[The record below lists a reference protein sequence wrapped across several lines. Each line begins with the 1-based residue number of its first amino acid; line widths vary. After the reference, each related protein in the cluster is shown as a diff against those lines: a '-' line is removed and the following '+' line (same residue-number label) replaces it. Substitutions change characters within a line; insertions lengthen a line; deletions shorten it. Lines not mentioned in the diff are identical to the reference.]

1 MSFMKDKQGT
11 ITTFLLPAV
20 MLFGVFSPA
29 HAQTAGFGALTGTLT
44 DSSGAVVPLASIVV
58 KSDETGD
65 QRSAITNGDGIYF
78 TPFLQP
84 GDYELT
90 ASKTGFATVVRK
102 GLTLHVGQTLTIDFQ
117 LPLQA
122 AKETVTVTGQTP
134 IVDVEKTEVSQVVS
148 ENLVENLPLV
158 GRQWQNFVLLTP
170 GVSPDGGSVSFR
182 GISSLYNNNMV
193 DGANNNQAFFSTPR
207 GGSTAPYVYSL
218 DSIQEF
224 QVGTSNY
231 SAEFGQAAGGIVNAI
246 TKSGGNAVHGDLFY
260 YLRYP
265 SLNALDPVSKAAGIT
280 TQPVHQQQQFGGS
293 VGGALIKDKLFYFF
307 TYDGSRKVF
316 PISFT
321 STAKFPLP
329 CPTPITAAQCSAA
342 NGYLEG
348 LTGSFPREAVQ
359 DLAFGKLDYH
369 LNQSNR
375 LTASFD
381 FDDFHSPD
389 SFLQASLVNNS
400 VSANGPAVTHDRF
413 LVTNWDSTLRPNMV
427 NNLRFQWGV
436 DDEVQGVNSAGP
448 GVTIAGV
455 MAYGPPPP
463 LPRPS
468 FPDEHR
474 WQIADT
480 LSIVK
485 GRHAIKFGVD
495 VNLVHDVLINL
506 FQGEGVY
513 SYTGAPAVA
522 FANWV
527 ADVYDVNLGDGKTG
541 KHYTS
546 FTQATD
552 PITHV
557 GKDDFWDKNYAGFVE
572 DTWRVLPNLTL
583 NLGARYEIQDV
594 PSSPRPNTN
603 TPLLAALTT
612 HINTDSNNFGP
623 RIGLAWQPAQKTVV
637 RLGYGMFYG
646 NTTDSTFYAL
656 RVENGIY
663 QQQYNCPPASACA
676 PTFPNLIFT
685 PPGATPTAPFP
696 GAVTPQVVNTNPP
709 LGALA
714 THGLA
719 NDFVNPLV
727 HEGELTIERQLSGG
741 FSLSA
746 SYVFTR
752 ALHLPVFVDS
762 NLAPATTTKNYA
774 ILNSSGGL
782 VQSITEP
789 FYTQRLNP
797 QTGIIA
803 TGYSV
808 VNSWYNGL
816 LVTVRRPL
824 SHGIEVLANYTFS
837 KSLDDGAVQGNVGTF
852 SGTDVILNPANIK
865 QENGL
870 SEDNQANRFTGSVV
884 WDPFR
889 NFKSTPARWLLRGW
903 VFSSVITEASGQPV
917 QANISGFPSN
927 GVDGG
932 LTGGEINN
940 SAAPAG
946 GRAPQFGRDVFTGP
960 QLHNVDFRVMR
971 ELAIRE
977 RFKVQFLAEAF
988 NVFNETNLN
997 LNGNTATTAFNYV
1010 AVGGK
1015 GCSASA
1021 YSGTN
1026 GCLIP
1031 SPTFMAPS
1039 SGTSTNTLYGPR
1051 QLQFS
1056 AKIVF

>member
-1 MSFMKDKQGT
+1 MFERHNTKS
-11 ITTFLLPAV
+11 IAISLLAAAI
-20 MLFGVFSPA
+20 LSGVFGRA
-29 HAQTAGFGALTGTLT
+29 GAQTPGLGALTGTLT
-44 DSSGAVVPLASIVV
+44 DSSGAVVPAATIAV
-58 KSDETGD
+58 KNDDTGE
-65 QRSAITNGDGIYF
+65 QRSVTTNGDGIYF
-78 TPFLQP
+78 AAFLQP
-84 GDYELT
+84 GNYDLT
-90 ASKTGFATVVRK
+90 VSKPGFATLLRK
-102 GLTLHVGQTLTIDFQ
+102 SLTLHVGQTLTIDFQ
-117 LPLQA
+117 LPVQA
-122 AKETVTVTGQTP
+122 ASESVTVTGQTP

-170 GVSPDGGSVSFR
+170 GVSTDGNSVSFR

-207 GGSTAPYVYSL
+207 GGSTTPYVYSL
-218 DSIQEF
+218 DSIREF
-224 QVGTSNY
+224 QVSASNY
-231 SAEFGQAAGGIVNAI
+231 SAQFGQAAGGIVNAI
-246 TKSGGNAVHGDLFY
+246 TKSGGNEINGDLFY

-293 VGGALIKDKLFYFF
+293 VGGPLIKDKLFYFL

-329 CPTPITAAQCSAA
+329 CPSPITAAQCAGA
-342 NGYLEG
+342 NNYLDG

-359 DLAFGKLDYH
+359 DLAFGKLDYQ

-413 LVTNWDSTLRPNMV
+413 LVTNWDSTIQSNIV

-436 DDEVQGVNSAGP
+436 DDEIQGVNSAGP

-474 WQIADT
+474 WEFADT
-480 LSIVK
+480 LSVVK
-485 GRHAIKFGVD
+485 GRHAIKFGFD

-513 SYTGAPAVA
+513 SYTGSPDVA

-557 GKDDFWDKNYAGFVE
+557 GKDDFWDKNVAGFVE
-572 DTWRVLPNLTL
+572 DSWRVRPNLTV
-583 NLGARYEIQDV
+583 NLGVRYEIQMV
-594 PSSPRPNTN
+594 PSSPHPNTN

-623 RIGLAWQPAQKTVV
+623 RIGLAWQPFQKTVV

-646 NTTDSTFYAL
+646 DTTDSTFYAL

-663 QQQYNCPPASACA
+663 QQQFNCPPASACA

-685 PPGATPTAPFP
+685 PPGAAPSAPFP
-696 GAVTPQVVNTNPP
+696 GAVTPRVINTNPP
-709 LGALA
+709 LGVLA
-714 THGLA
+714 THGAA

-727 HEGELTIERQLSGG
+727 HEGELTIERQLPGDL
-741 FSLSA
+741 SLSA
-746 SYVFTR
+746 SYVFSR
-752 ALHLPVFVDS
+752 ALHLPVFVDA
-762 NLAPATTTKNYA
+762 NLAPATSTESYA
-774 ILNSSGGL
+774 ILNASGAL
-782 VQSITEP
+782 AQTITEP
-789 FYTQRLNP
+789 FYTKRLNP

-803 TGYSV
+803 TDYSV

-816 LVTVRRPL
+816 LVTLRKPL
-824 SHGIEVLANYTFS
+824 SHGVELLANYTFS

-870 SEDNQANRFTGSVV
+870 SEDNQANRFTASVV
-884 WDPFR
+884 WDAFR
-889 NFKSTPARWLLRGW
+889 NVKGTRARWLLKGW
-903 VFSSVITEASGQPV
+903 VFSSVFTEASGQPV

-932 LTGGEINN
+932 VTGGEISN

-946 GRAPQFGRDVFTGP
+946 GRAPQLGRDVFIGP
-960 QLHNVDFRVMR
+960 GLHNIDFRVLR
-971 ELAIRE
+971 EFSIRE
-977 RFKVQFLAEAF
+977 RLKLQLLGEAF
-988 NVFNETNLN
+988 NVLNQTNLS
-997 LNGNTATTAFNYV
+997 LTSSTSTTAFNYV

-1015 GCSASA
+1015 GCPASD
-1021 YSGTN
+1021 YTGMN

-1031 SPTFMAPS
+1031 SPTFMSPS
-1039 SGTSTNTLYGPR
+1039 SGTSTNGLYGPR

-1056 AKIVF
+1056 AKLVF

>member
-1 MSFMKDKQGT
+1 MKDIAK
-11 ITTFLLPAV
+11 IVTFLFPAI
-20 MLFGVFSPA
+20 LLSGVFSPA
-29 HAQTAGFGALTGTLT
+29 GAQTARFGTITGTLT
-44 DSSGAVVPLASIVV
+44 DSSGAIVPAATLVV
-58 KSDETGD
+58 KSDDTGD
-65 QRSAITNGDGIYF
+65 ERSVTTNGDGIYYVA
-78 TPFLQP
+78 FLQP
-84 GDYELT
+84 GSYELT
-90 ASKTGFATVVRK
+90 ANKPGFASVTRTD
-102 GLTLHVGQTLTIDFQ
+102 LTLHVGQILTIDFQ

-122 AKETVTVTGQTP
+122 AKDTATVTAEAP

-148 ENLVENLPLV
+148 ENLVTNLPLV

-170 GVSPDGGSVSFR
+170 GVSTDGNSVSFR

-193 DGANNNQAFFSTPR
+193 DGADNNQAFFSTPR

-224 QVGTSNY
+224 QVSASNY

-246 TKSGGNAVHGDLFY
+246 TKSGGNGIHGDLFY

-265 SLNALDPVSKAAGIT
+265 SLNALDPVSKAAGIH

-293 VGGALIKDKLFYFF
+293 VGGPLIKDKLFYFL

-316 PISFT
+316 PITFT

-329 CPTPITAAQCSAA
+329 CPSPVTAAQCSAA
-342 NGYLEG
+342 NNYLQG

-369 LNQSNR
+369 LNPSNR

-413 LVTNWDSTLRPNMV
+413 LVTNWDSTIAPTVV
-427 NNLRFQWGV
+427 NNLRFQWGL
-436 DDEVQGVNSAGP
+436 DNEIQGVNSAGP
-448 GVTIAGV
+448 GVTISNV

-474 WQIADT
+474 WQFTDT
-480 LSIVK
+480 LSMVK

-513 SYTGAPAVA
+513 SYTGPPGVA
-522 FANWV
+522 FGNWV
-527 ADVYDVNLGDGKTG
+527 ADVYGVNLGDGLTG
-541 KHYTS
+541 RHYTN

-557 GKDDFWDKNYAGFVE
+557 GKDDFYDKNYAAFVE
-572 DTWRVLPNLTL
+572 DSWRVRPNLTV
-583 NLGARYEIQDV
+583 NLGVRYEIQNV
-594 PSSPRPNTN
+594 PSSPHPNTN

-623 RIGLAWQPAQKTVV
+623 RIGIAWQPFQKTVV
-637 RLGYGMFYG
+637 RLGYGMFYAD
-646 NTTDSTFYAL
+646 TTDSTFYAL

-663 QQQYNCPPASACA
+663 QQQFNCPPASTCA

-685 PPGATPTAPFP
+685 PPGAAPAAPFP
-696 GAVTPQVVNTNPP
+696 GASTPQVINTNPP
-709 LGALA
+709 LGVLA

-719 NDFVNPLV
+719 SDFVNPLV
-727 HEGELTIERQLSGG
+727 HEGELTIERELPGSL
-741 FSLSA
+741 SLSA
-746 SYVFTR
+746 AYVFSR
-752 ALHLPVFVDS
+752 ALHLPVFVDA
-762 NLAPATTTKNYA
+762 NLAPPTTTESYA
-774 ILNSSGGL
+774 ILNASGAL
-782 VQSITEP
+782 AQTITVP
-789 FYTQRLNP
+789 FYTRRLDP

-808 VNSWYNGL
+808 VNAWYNGL
-816 LVTVRRPL
+816 LVTLRRPL
-824 SHGIEVLANYTFS
+824 SHGLEILANYTFS
-837 KSLDDGAVQGNVGTF
+837 KSIDDGAVQGNVGTF
-852 SGTDVILNPANIK
+852 SGTDVILNPENIK
-865 QENGL
+865 QENAL
-870 SEDNQANRFTGSVV
+870 SELNQTQRFTGSIV

-889 NFKSTPARWLLRGW
+889 NFQSNPARWLLKGFL
-903 VFSSVITEASGQPV
+903 FSTVITEASGQPV

-932 LTGGEINN
+932 VTGGEINN
-940 SAAPAG
+940 SAAAAG
-946 GRAPQFGRDVFTGP
+946 GRAPQFGRNVFIGP
-960 QLHNVDFRVMR
+960 GLHNVDFRVMR
-971 ELAIRE
+971 EFAVRE
-977 RFKVQFLAEAF
+977 RLRLQFLAEAF

-997 LNGNTATTAFNYV
+997 LSGATATTAFNYV
-1010 AVGGK
+1010 GVGGK
-1015 GCSASA
+1015 GCPASA
-1021 YSGTN
+1021 YTGLN
-1026 GCLIP
+1026 GCLAP

-1039 SGTSTNTLYGPR
+1039 SGTSTNMLYGPR

>member
-1 MSFMKDKQGT
+1 MRD
-11 ITTFLLPAV
+11 TFERIAISLCIAAILLCLPPRA
-20 MLFGVFSPA
+20 G
-29 HAQTAGFGALTGTLT
+29 AQTAGFGALTGTLT
-44 DSSGAVVPLASIVV
+44 DASGAVVPAATVLVHNE
-58 KSDETGD
+58 ETGAE
-65 QRSAITNGDGIYF
+65 RSIATNGDGVYF
-78 TPFLQP
+78 AAFLPP
-84 GDYELT
+84 GNYGLT
-90 ASKTGFATVVRK
+90 VSQSGFATLVRQ
-102 GLTLHVGQTLTIDFQ
+102 GLTVHVGQTLAIDFQ

-122 AKETVTVTGQTP
+122 TKETVTVTGQTP
-134 IVDVEKTEVSQVVS
+134 IVDVEKTEVSQIVS
-148 ENLVENLPLV
+148 ENLVDNLPLV
-158 GRQWQNFVLLTP
+158 GRQWENFVLLTP
-170 GVSPDGGSVSFR
+170 GVSTDGGSVSFR
-182 GISSLYNNNMV
+182 GLSSLYNNNMV

-224 QVGTSNY
+224 QVSASNY

-246 TKSGGNAVHGDLFY
+246 TRSGTNQLNGDLFY

-265 SLNALDPVSKAAGIT
+265 SLNALDPISKAAGIY

-293 VGGALIKDKLFYFF
+293 VGGPLIKDKLFYFL

-321 STAKFPLP
+321 STAKFPMP
-329 CPTPITAAQCSAA
+329 CPSPITASQCSAA
-342 NGYLEG
+342 NNYLQG

-359 DLAFGKLDYH
+359 DLAFGKLDYL
-369 LNQSNR
+369 LNPSNR
-375 LTASFD
+375 VSARFD

-413 LVTNWDSTLRPNMV
+413 LVTNWDSTIRPDIV
-427 NNLRFQWGV
+427 NNLRFQWGA
-436 DDEVQGVNSAGP
+436 DDELQGVNSAGP

-474 WQIADT
+474 WQFADT
-480 LSIVK
+480 LSVVK
-485 GRHAIKFGVD
+485 GRHAIKFGFD

-527 ADVYDVNLGDGKTG
+527 ADVYDVNLGDGRTG

-557 GKDDFWDKNYAGFVE
+557 GRDDFWDKNIAGFVE
-572 DTWRVLPNLTL
+572 DSWRVLPNLTV
-583 NLGARYEIQDV
+583 NLGLRYEIQDV
-594 PSSPRPNTN
+594 PSSPHPNTN
-603 TPLLAALTT
+603 TPLLAALTS
-612 HINTDSNNFGP
+612 HINTDSNNVGP
-623 RIGLAWQPAQKTVV
+623 RIGIAWQPFQKTVL

-646 NTTDSTFYAL
+646 DTTDSTFYAL

-663 QQQYNCPPASACA
+663 QQQFNCPPTSGCA

-685 PPGATPTAPFP
+685 PPGATPAAPFP
-696 GAVTPQVVNTNPP
+696 GAVTPQVINTNPS
-709 LGALA
+709 LGVLA

-727 HEGELTIERQLSGG
+727 HEGEFAIERQLPGDL
-741 FSLSA
+741 SLSA
-746 SYVFTR
+746 SYLFSR
-752 ALHLPVFVDS
+752 ALHLPLFVDA
-762 NLAPATTTKNYA
+762 NLAPPTTTESYA
-774 ILNSSGGL
+774 ILNASGAL
-782 VQSITEP
+782 AQTLSVP
-789 FYTQRLNP
+789 FYTQRLDP
-797 QTGIIA
+797 RTGIIA

-816 LVTVRRPL
+816 LVTVRKPL
-824 SHGIEVLANYTFS
+824 SHGVEVLANYTFS
-837 KSLDDGAVQGNVGTF
+837 KSLDDGAIQGNFGTF
-852 SGTDVILNPANIK
+852 SGTDVILNPENIK

-870 SEDNQANRFTGSVV
+870 SENNQANRFTGSVV
-884 WDPFR
+884 WDAFR
-889 NFKSTPARWLLRGW
+889 NVRSAPARWLLKGW
-903 VFSSVITEASGQPV
+903 VFSTVMTEASGQPV

-932 LTGGEINN
+932 VTGGEINN

-946 GRAPQFGRDVFTGP
+946 GRAPQFGRDVFVGP
-960 QLHNVDFRVMR
+960 GLHNIDFRVLR
-971 ELAIRE
+971 EFPIRE
-977 RFKVQFLAEAF
+977 RLKLQFLAEAF

-997 LNGNTATTAFNYV
+997 LSGNTATTAFNYV

-1015 GCSASA
+1015 GCPASA
-1021 YSGTN
+1021 YSATN

-1056 AKIVF
+1056 AKLVF

>member
-1 MSFMKDKQGT
+1 MRDTNASIAIPLLLLTALVASFP
-11 ITTFLLPAV
+11 LRAP
-20 MLFGVFSPA
+20 
-29 HAQTAGFGALTGTLT
+29 AQTAGAGSLTGTLT
-44 DSSGAVVPLASIVV
+44 DSSGAVVPSATVTV
-58 KSDETGD
+58 HSDNTGAD
-65 QRSAITNGDGIYF
+65 RSVTSNGDGIYF
-78 TPFLQP
+78 AAFLQP
-84 GDYELT
+84 GSYDLT
-90 ASKTGFATVVRK
+90 VSKPGFATMLRK
-102 GLTLHVGQTLTIDFQ
+102 GLTLQVGQTLTVDFQ

-122 AKETVTVTGQTP
+122 TNETVTVTAQTP
-134 IVDVEKTEVSQVVS
+134 IVDVEKTEESQVVS
-148 ENLVENLPLV
+148 ENLVDNLPLV
-158 GRQWQNFVLLTP
+158 GRNWENFVLLTP
-170 GVSPDGGSVSFR
+170 GVSTDGGSVSYR

-224 QVGTSNY
+224 QVSASSY
-231 SAEFGQAAGGIVNAI
+231 SAEFGQAAGGMVNAI
-246 TKSGGNAVHGDLFY
+246 TKSGGNDLHGDLFY

-265 SLNALDPVSKAAGIT
+265 SLNALDPIAKAAGIY

-293 VGGALIKDKLFYFF
+293 VGGPLIKDKLFYFL

-321 STAKFPLP
+321 STAKFPLA
-329 CPTPITAAQCSAA
+329 CPSPITAAQCTSA
-342 NGYLEG
+342 NNYLQG

-369 LNQSNR
+369 LNQYNR
-375 LTASFD
+375 ISTSFD

-400 VSANGPAVTHDRF
+400 VSANGPAITHDRF
-413 LVTNWDSTLRPNMV
+413 LVTNWDSTIRPNIA

-436 DDEVQGVNSAGP
+436 DNEIQGVNSAGP

-480 LSIVK
+480 LSVVK
-485 GRHAIKFGVD
+485 GRHALKFGVD
-495 VNLVHDVLINL
+495 ENLVHDVLINL

-522 FANWV
+522 FSNWV

-557 GKDDFWDKNYAGFVE
+557 GKDDFWDKNSAAFVE
-572 DTWRVLPNLTL
+572 DSWRVRSNLTV
-583 NLGARYEIQDV
+583 NLGARYEIQVV
-594 PSSPRPNTN
+594 PSSPHPNTS

-623 RIGLAWQPAQKTVV
+623 RIGIAWQPFQKTVV

-646 NTTDSTFYAL
+646 DTTDSTFYAL

-663 QQQYNCPPASACA
+663 QQQFNCPPTSTCA

-685 PPGATPTAPFP
+685 PPGATPSAPFP
-696 GAVTPQVVNTNPP
+696 GAATPQIINTNPP
-709 LGALA
+709 LGVLA
-714 THGLA
+714 THGVA

-727 HEGELTIERQLSGG
+727 HEGELTIEHQLPGG
-741 FSLSA
+741 LSLSTG
-746 SYVFTR
+746 YVFSR
-752 ALHLPVFVDS
+752 ALHLPLFVDA
-762 NLAPATTTKNYA
+762 NLAPPTTTQTYA
-774 ILNSSGGL
+774 ILNASGAL
-782 VQSITEP
+782 AQVITEP
-789 FYTQRLNP
+789 FYTQRLEP
-797 QTGIIA
+797 QIGIIA

-816 LVTVRRPL
+816 LVTLRKPL

-837 KSLDDGAVQGNVGTF
+837 RSIDDGAVQGNTGTF
-852 SGTDVILNPANIK
+852 SGTDVILNPENIK

-870 SEDNQANRFTGSVV
+870 SEDNQSHRFTGSVV

-889 NFKSTPARWLLRGW
+889 NVKSTAARWLLKGF
-903 VFSSVITEASGQPV
+903 VFSTVITEASGEPV

-932 LTGGEINN
+932 VTGGEISN
-940 SAAPAG
+940 SAAAAG
-946 GRAPQFGRDVFTGP
+946 GRAPQFGRNIFVGP
-960 QLHNVDFRVMR
+960 GLHNVDFRVLR
-971 ELAIRE
+971 EVSIHE
-977 RFKVQFLAEAF
+977 RLKLQFLAEAF
-988 NVFNETNLN
+988 NLFNETNLN
-997 LNGNTATTAFNYV
+997 LSGNTATTAFNYV

-1015 GCSASA
+1015 GCPVSS
-1021 YSGTN
+1021 YNGFN
-1026 GCLIP
+1026 GCLTP

>member
-1 MSFMKDKQGT
+1 MNDKRNFRRLT
-11 ITTFLLPAV
+11 NLPVATALLVLLSGAAFPQ
-20 MLFGVFSPA
+20 S
-29 HAQTAGFGALTGTLT
+29 AGTGTLT
-44 DSSGAVVPLASIVV
+44 GIVTDSSGGIVPAAAVVVHN
-58 KSDETGD
+58 DDTGVD
-65 QRSAITNGDGIYF
+65 QEVTSNGAGIYVA
-78 TPFLQP
+78 PFLQP
-84 GDYELT
+84 GHYEVS
-90 ASKTGFATVVRK
+90 ANKPGFDKVVHK
-102 GLTLHVGQTLTIDFQ
+102 NLVLQVGQTLAIDLG
-117 LPLQA
+117 LPLQTA
-122 AKETVTVTGQTP
+122 QQSVTVIATTP
-134 IVDVEKTEVSQVVS
+134 IVDTEKTEVSQVVS

-158 GRQWQNFVLLTP
+158 GRQWENFVLLTP
-170 GVSPDGGSVSFR
+170 GVSTDGNSVSFR

-224 QVGTSNY
+224 QVSASNY
-231 SAEFGQAAGGIVNAI
+231 SAEFGQAAGGIVNSI
-246 TKSGGNAVHGDLFY
+246 TKSGGNDIHGDLFY

-265 SLNALDPVSKAAGIT
+265 SLNALDPVSKAAGIY

-293 VGGALIKDKLFYFF
+293 VGGPLIKDKLFYFL

-329 CPTPITAAQCSAA
+329 CPSQVSAAQCSAA
-342 NGYLEG
+342 NNYLQG

-375 LTASFD
+375 LSASFD

-413 LVTNWDSTLRPNMV
+413 LVTNWDSVIRSNIA

-436 DDEVQGVNSAGP
+436 DYELQGVNSAGP
-448 GVTIAGV
+448 GVTISGV

-474 WQIADT
+474 WQFSDT
-480 LSIVK
+480 LSVVK
-485 GRHAIKFGVD
+485 GRHALKFGVD

-522 FANWV
+522 FGNWV
-527 ADVYDVNLGDGKTG
+527 ADVYDVNLGDGRTG

-572 DTWRVLPNLTL
+572 DTWRVRSNLTV
-583 NLGARYEIQDV
+583 NLGVRYEIQMV
-594 PSSPRPNTN
+594 PSSPNPNLS

-623 RIGLAWQPAQKTVV
+623 RIGIAWQPLQKTVV

-646 NTTDSTFYAL
+646 DTTDSTFYAL

-663 QQQYNCPPASACA
+663 QQQYNCPPTSACA
-676 PTFPNLIFT
+676 PTFPNVIFT
-685 PPGATPTAPFP
+685 PPGLAPAAPFP
-696 GAVTPQVVNTNPP
+696 GAVTPQVINTNPP

-714 THGLA
+714 THGVV

-727 HEGELTIERQLSGG
+727 HEGELTLERQLPGDL
-741 FSLSA
+741 SLST

-752 ALHLPVFVDS
+752 ALHLPVFVDA
-762 NLAPATTTKNYA
+762 NLAPPTTTETYA
-774 ILNSSGGL
+774 ILNSQGAL
-782 VQSITEP
+782 AENITVP
-789 FYTQRLNP
+789 FYTQRLEP

-816 LVTVRRPL
+816 LVTLRHPL

-837 KSLDDGAVQGNVGTF
+837 KSIDDGAVSGNTGTF
-852 SGTDVILNPANIK
+852 SGTDVILNPENIK

-870 SEDNQANRFTGSVV
+870 SELNQRHRFTGSVV

-889 NFKSTPARWLLRGW
+889 NLKSKPGRLLLKGFL
-903 VFSSVITEASGQPV
+903 FSTVITETTGEPL

-932 LTGGEINN
+932 VTGGEISN

-946 GRAPQFGRDVFTGP
+946 GRRKSV
-960 QLHNVDFRVMR
+960 
-971 ELAIRE
+971 
-977 RFKVQFLAEAF
+977 
-988 NVFNETNLN
+988 
-997 LNGNTATTAFNYV
+997 ATF
-1010 AVGGK
+1010 
-1015 GCSASA
+1015 SPPPAS
-1021 YSGTN
+1021 T
-1026 GCLIP
+1026 I
-1031 SPTFMAPS
+1031 
-1039 SGTSTNTLYGPR
+1039 STC
-1051 QLQFS
+1051 
-1056 AKIVF
+1056 A

>member
-1 MSFMKDKQGT
+1 MVHNQST
-11 ITTFLLPAV
+11 
-20 MLFGVFSPA
+20 
-29 HAQTAGFGALTGTLT
+29 GA
-44 DSSGAVVPLASIVV
+44 
-58 KSDETGD
+58 D
-65 QRSAITNGDGIYF
+65 QSVTTNGNGIF
-78 TPFLQP
+78 FAAFLQP
-84 GDYELT
+84 GSYDLT
-90 ASKTGFATVVRK
+90 VSKPGFATVVRK
-102 GLTLHVGQTLTIDFQ
+102 DLTLQVGQTLTIDFQ
-117 LPLQA
+117 LPIETTQQ
-122 AKETVTVTGQTP
+122 TVTVNAQAP
-134 IVDVEKTEVSQVVS
+134 AVDIEKTDVSQVVS
-148 ENLVENLPLV
+148 ENMINNLPLV
-158 GRQWQNFVLLTP
+158 GRQWTNFVLLTP
-170 GVSPDGGSVSFR
+170 AVSTDGNSVSFR

-193 DGANNNQAFFSTPR
+193 DGADNNQAFFSSPR
-207 GGSTAPYVYSL
+207 GGSVVPYVYSL

-224 QVGTSNY
+224 QVSASSY

-265 SLNALDPVSKAAGIT
+265 SLNALDPVAKAAGIY

-293 VGGALIKDKLFYFF
+293 VGGPILKDKLFYFL

-321 STAKFPLP
+321 STAQFPLP
-329 CPTPITAAQCSAA
+329 CPAPVTAAQCSAA
-342 NGYLEG
+342 NAYLQG
-348 LTGSFPREAVQ
+348 LTGSYPREAVQ
-359 DLAFGKLDYH
+359 DLAFGKLDYQ

-400 VSANGPAVTHDRF
+400 VSANGPAVAHDRF
-413 LVTNWDSTLRPNMV
+413 LVTNWDSTIRPNLM
-427 NNLRFQWGV
+427 NNLRFQWGM
-436 DDEVQGVNSAGP
+436 DNEIQGVNSAGP
-448 GVTIAGV
+448 GVTISGV

-474 WQIADT
+474 WEFADT
-480 LSIVK
+480 VSVVN
-485 GRHAIKFGVD
+485 GRHAMKFGFD

-513 SYTGAPAVA
+513 SYSGSPTVA
-522 FANWV
+522 FGNWV
-527 ADVYDVNLGDGKTG
+527 ADVYGVNLGDGLTG
-541 KHYTS
+541 RHYTS

-557 GKDDFWDKNYAGFVE
+557 GKDDFWDKNIAGFFE
-572 DTWRVLPNLTL
+572 DSWRVRPNLTV
-583 NLGARYEIQDV
+583 NLGVRYEIQDV
-594 PSSPRPNTN
+594 PSSPHPNTN
-603 TPLLAALTT
+603 SPLLAALTT

-623 RIGLAWQPAQKTVV
+623 RIGLAWQPFRDTLV

-646 NTTDSTFYAL
+646 DTTDSTFYAL

-663 QQQYNCPPASACA
+663 QQQFNCGPKSSCA
-676 PTFPNLIFT
+676 PIFPNLIFT
-685 PPGATPTAPFP
+685 PPGAAPSAPFP
-696 GAVTPQVVNTNPP
+696 GAVTPQVINTNPP
-709 LGALA
+709 LGLLA

-727 HEGELTIERQLSGG
+727 HEGELTIEHQLPGEVTVSAGYL
-741 FSLSA
+741 FS
-746 SYVFTR
+746 R

-762 NLAPATTTKNYA
+762 NLAPPTTTETYA
-774 ILNSSGGL
+774 ILNASGQL
-782 VQSITEP
+782 MQTITEP
-789 FYTQRLNP
+789 FYTQRLDP
-797 QTGIIA
+797 STGIIA

-808 VNSWYNGL
+808 VNEWYNGL
-816 LVTVRRPL
+816 VLTVRHRL
-824 SHGIEVLANYTFS
+824 SRGLEVLANYTFS
-837 KSLDDGAVQGNVGTF
+837 KSIDDGAVQGNVGTF
-852 SGTDVILNPANIK
+852 SGTDVILNPENIK

-870 SEDNQANRFTGSVV
+870 SELNQTHRFTGSVV

-889 NFKSTPARWLLRGW
+889 NFQHGPERWLLRGF

-917 QANISGFPSN
+917 QANISGYPSN

-940 SAAPAG
+940 SAAPAA
-946 GRAPQFGRDVFTGP
+946 GRAPQFGRDVFIGP
-960 QLHNVDFRVMR
+960 GLHNVDFRVLR
-971 ELAIRE
+971 EFSIRE
-977 RFKVQFLAEAF
+977 RLKLQFLAEAF
-988 NVFNETNLN
+988 NIFNETNLN
-997 LNGNTATTAFNYV
+997 ISGNTATTAFNYV

-1015 GCSASA
+1015 GCTGSAFA
-1021 YSGTN
+1021 GMN
-1026 GCLIP
+1026 GCLVP